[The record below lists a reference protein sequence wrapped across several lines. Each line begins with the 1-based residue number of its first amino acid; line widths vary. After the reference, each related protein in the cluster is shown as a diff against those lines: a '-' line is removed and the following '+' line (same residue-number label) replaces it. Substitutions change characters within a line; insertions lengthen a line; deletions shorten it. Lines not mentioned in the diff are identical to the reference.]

1 MLDIVLG
8 AQYGD
13 EGKGRIVDYLCSTG
27 KYDVCAR
34 VNGSDNAGHT
44 ATLAGE
50 KFAFNQIPIGAFHG
64 MRCVIARGC
73 IVDLE
78 MLELE
83 IERVEEAVRIN
94 GLKPWDLWV
103 DERCHIKTRVHRV
116 RDLEEEENRVF
127 PIGTTLSGNGP
138 AHADKYAR
146 HNVRFCDVD
155 FSMYHNIMRKAK
167 PVDTSMMKF
176 NRCLVEGAHGIMLD
190 IDHGTYPFVT
200 SSACTAAAAC
210 HSLGVSPELI
220 DRVIGVIKP
229 YITRVGAG
237 AFPTE
242 IEGAFTLGMI
252 RGRGKEY
259 GTNTKRARRIA
270 WLDLSA
276 LDYARRVAGLTE
288 IAICKTDIPRYI
300 ENSIWVATG
309 YKGLMFG
316 YIPAR
321 DKDHGIL
328 EPIYETIEWGENHQL
343 AGIVELIRMIKA
355 YTGLP
360 VTIVTD
366 QDRVRC
372 DIYLPNL

>member
-13 EGKGRIVDYLCSTG
+13 EGKGRIVDHLCSTG

-44 ATLAGE
+44 AMLAGE

-64 MRCVIARGC
+64 IRCVVARGC

-78 MLELE
+78 ALNEE
-83 IERVEEAVRIN
+83 IGRVEAAVRMN
-94 GLKPWDLWV
+94 NLKPWNLYI
-103 DERCHIKTRVHRV
+103 DERCHIKTQDHRM
-116 RDLEEEENRVF
+116 RDGEEEKKRIH

-138 AHADKYAR
+138 AYADKYAR
-146 HNVRFCDVD
+146 YNVRLCDID
-155 FSMYHNIMRKAK
+155 LSLYPNIMRK
-167 PVDTSMMKF
+167 VELVSTHRMNLD
-176 NRCLVEGAHGIMLD
+176 RCLVEGAHGVMLD

-210 HSLGVSPELI
+210 HSLGVSPKLV

-242 IEGAFTLGMI
+242 IEGTITQQLI
-252 RGRGKEY
+252 RERGQEY
-259 GTNTKRARRIA
+259 GTNTKRARRVA

-276 LDYARRVAGLTE
+276 LEYAKNVAGITE

-300 ENSIWVATG
+300 EESILVAVG
-309 YKGLMFG
+309 YQGVIFG
-316 YIPAR
+316 RIPAQ
-321 DKDHGIL
+321 DGEYSAL
-328 EPIYETIEWGENHQL
+328 EPMYERIEWGEDHAATGL
-343 AGIVELIRMIKA
+343 VELIRLIRA
-355 YTGLP
+355 YIHLP
-360 VTIVTD
+360 VTIITD
-366 QDRVRC
+366 QDKVRE
-372 DIYLPNL
+372 INLSNL